1 MTKSH
6 RREPDVKLRILCL
19 VALLLW
25 VVGAVLVG
33 WVFVK
38 GWTMPGADKR
48 LHVLLAPAERDQV
61 LGEMRLLLKAV
72 HGVVTGLGS
81 QDQQADRKQA
91 EQAARSAGMGM
102 AADVNP
108 ALMAKLPLPFKQMG
122 MSVHKD
128 FDGLADA
135 IAQGETP
142 AQIMHRLASITGR
155 CTTCHDL
162 YRLPAGP

>member
-1 MTKSH
+1 MKRS
-6 RREPDVKLRILCL
+6 RILCWT
-19 VALLLW
+19 ALLLW
-25 VVGAVLVG
+25 VMGAALVG
-33 WVFVK
+33 WFFVK
-38 GWTMPGADKR
+38 GWTTPDSDGRMR
-48 LHVLLAPAERDQV
+48 ILLAPVERDQI

-72 HGVVTGLGS
+72 HGVVAGLGGR
-81 QDQQADRKQA
+81 DQQTDRKQA
-91 EQAARSAGMGM
+91 EQAARSAGMAM

-135 IAQGETP
+135 IAQGEAPT
-142 AQIMHRLASITGR
+142 QLMNRLASITSR

-162 YRLPAGP
+162 YRLPAEK